1 MSQAQLPFAFMCLS
15 SRLKSEFLGWVIC
28 LPLWPAHRVQWNG
41 DGQFS
46 KREWKGLLPGKKEK
60 KHAKRPRK
68 YLAIT
73 WSICFILLDICSSFQ
88 VKFLI
93 YSRSIFFFFGKE
105 WLTKFLIKYIHSF
118 AYLCTH
124 GFICSNKYQL
134 WQGRHYYLPGEPEQP
149 GKLWSDIV
157 LLLKNK
163 FFKSVRQRV
172 FYSLNLTS

>member
-93 YSRSIFFFFGKE
+93 YSRSIFFF
-105 WLTKFLIKYIHSF
+105 L
-118 AYLCTH
+118 AR
-124 GFICSNKYQL
+124 ND
-134 WQGRHYYLPGEPEQP
+134 LP
-149 GKLWSDIV
+149 
-157 LLLKNK
+157 N
-163 FFKSVRQRV
+163 F
-172 FYSLNLTS
+172 SLNTFIHLLICAHMDSFVPTNTSYDREGIIICQENQNNLGNCGQT